1 MAAAG
6 DLGSGVFARDGDRFG
21 RRCAGSACHDWR
33 TRYLLAM
40 RQKRRAQSFE
50 IEFKHAQA
58 LLLTPHDDHQRHD
71 RDEANQFPKHRL
83 PLSLAVVVPAHWAQ
97 FKARGE
103 RDKGDPPVS

>member
-6 DLGSGVFARDGDRFG
+6 ISEATWFARDGDRFG
-21 RRCAGSACHDWR
+21 RRVRRWPPAHDWR

-40 RQKRRAQSFE
+40 RQERRAQSFE

-71 RDEANQFPKHRL
+71 RDEADQIPKHRL
-83 PLSLAVVVPAHWAQ
+83 PLSRAGLCLLTGPNSR
-97 FKARGE
+97 RGASAT
-103 RDKGDPPVS
+103 RAIHQ